1 MKKIGLLLMM
11 MILIFAMTGCSDE
24 YLSVVQDRAEEGQ
37 EVARLS
43 IESDHLIRAYM
54 VSEDGTADNITQILE
69 LAVNGE
75 PYRVLIEIDPIDET
89 FLDFENLS
97 GEDSESVEEWQTDLK
112 GKSLLETVPALGE
125 SELGRIWETAVE
137 EAKVNFLSL
146 VKDE

>member
-11 MILIFAMTGCSDE
+11 TILIFAMTGCSDE

-75 PYRVLIEIDPIDET
+75 PYRVLVEIDPIDET

-97 GEDSESVEEWQTDLK
+97 GEDSESVEKWQAGLK
-112 GKSLLETVPALGE
+112 GQALSETVPALGE
-125 SELGRIWETAVE
+125 SELERIWETAVE
-137 EAKVNFLSL
+137 EAKANFLSL

>member
-1 MKKIGLLLMM
+1 MKKIGLLLM

-43 IESDHLIRAYM
+43 IESDHLIRGYM

-69 LAVNGE
+69 FAVNGE
-75 PYRVLIEIDPIDET
+75 PYQVLIEIDPIDEM
-89 FLDFENLS
+89 FLDFENLG
-97 GEDSESVEEWQTDLK
+97 GEDSESVEKWQTDLK
-112 GKSLLETVPALGE
+112 GQSLLETVPALGE
-125 SELGRIWETAVE
+125 SELERIWETAVE